1 MKIRFSS
8 IKVIFLIEIILSY
21 ISPNAD
27 AKIFIIKV
35 NIIIEVKIEKI
46 QNDTLNKTSFLDFI
60 LIIIYPIAKI

>member
-27 AKIFIIKV
+27 AKIFIIRV
-35 NIIIEVKIEKI
+35 NIIIEVKIEKTENIINTINIERKADI
-46 QNDTLNKTSFLDFI
+46 QYL
-60 LIIIYPIAKI
+60 